1 VDDDRAAPGSR
12 RLETGD
18 VMRAG
23 DVMSVGASTA
33 RIWVG
38 LAVVMTLIVAL
49 LAAPAVAD
57 TPPATGRAPGAPGD
71 PASWTEADKDGFAT
85 AESLASR
92 VWLTLDD
99 GRLTEVYF
107 PDLGTPSVRDL
118 QFIVSDGET
127 FSVLERE
134 GTDHEIEVL
143 DSRSLTYRQT
153 NTDKEGRFRLTK
165 TYVTDPSRDALLVDV
180 MFESR
185 TDDPYQVYVL
195 YDPGLSNNGDDDTGV
210 SQRHALL
217 ASDAQTASAL
227 TAWPRFTR
235 TSSGYLGISDG
246 WTDLQ
251 DARMDWA
258 YTSAPDDGNVVQ
270 TARTALDG
278 VETRRMT
285 LSLGFATG
293 GNEDGALR
301 TALAARDAGG
311 PARGSGFA
319 TARAAYDAGWHDY
332 LDSVPAPPSS
342 VAGHEELYNVSMMVM
357 AAAEDKTYRGA
368 GIASPSMP
376 WVWGQGVDGGPGIT
390 VPSSAY
396 HLVWSR
402 DLYQA
407 ATTLL
412 AAGDREGAE
421 RAVRFLFERQQL
433 PDGSFP
439 QNSQVDGTQE
449 WTNTQM
455 DEVSFPLILA
465 WQLGMDDVDMWTGHV
480 KPAADY
486 VVDNGPW
493 TPQERWENQ
502 SGYSPGTMA
511 AEIAG
516 LICAAEIARTNGDRN
531 AARVYERTADR
542 WQADVEDLTVT
553 TNGPYSPRPY
563 YLRLTKD
570 GDPDSATTYSIGDG
584 GPSVIDQRA
593 VVDTT
598 FLELVRLGV
607 KPADDPI
614 IRNSVAVVDDQLA
627 VDTPNGTFW
636 HRFNEDGYGETLDGG
651 PWRLLEPDTAPEH
664 RTYGRIWPIFAGERG
679 EYELLAG
686 DRASA
691 RRRLADIAA
700 TANDGL
706 MLPEQVWDDRAPS
719 GEPGFPPGEGTFSAT
734 PLTWT
739 HAQFIRL
746 AWSIEAGTPV
756 ERPSIVACRYTGEL
770 CE

>member
-1 VDDDRAAPGSR
+1 
-12 RLETGD
+12 
-18 VMRAG
+18 
-23 DVMSVGASTA
+23 MSVGTSTA

-180 MFESR
+180 RFESR

-301 TALAARDAGG
+301 TSLAARDAGG

-319 TARAAYDAGWHDY
+319 TAHAAYDAGWHDY
-332 LDSVPAPPSS
+332 LDSVPVPPGS

-465 WQLGMDDVDMWTGHV
+465 WQLGMDDVDVWTGHV

-531 AARVYERTADR
+531 AARLYERTADR

-570 GDPDSATTYSIGDG
+570 GDPDSGTTYSIGDG

-651 PWRLLEPDTAPEH
+651 PWRLLEPDTAPKH

-700 TANDGL
+700 TANEGL

>member
-1 VDDDRAAPGSR
+1 MNMWAASAWSR
-12 RLETGD
+12 
-18 VMRAG
+18 
-23 DVMSVGASTA
+23 
-33 RIWVG
+33 VG
-38 LAVVMTLIVAL
+38 LVVVATLVAATI
-49 LAAPAVAD
+49 AAPAGAQRPV
-57 TPPATGRAPGAPGD
+57 TGEAPGAPGD
-71 PASWTEADKDGFAT
+71 PATWTEADKDGFAT
-85 AESLASR
+85 ADSLDSR
-92 VWLTLDD
+92 VWHTLDD

-134 GTDHEIEVL
+134 ATTHEIELL
-143 DSRSLTYRQT
+143 DPRSLTYRQT
-153 NTDKEGRFRLTK
+153 NTDHEGRFRLTK
-165 TYVTDPSRDALLVDV
+165 TYVTDPGRDALVVDV
-180 MFESR
+180 RFASLTGE
-185 TDDPYQVYVL
+185 PYQVYVL
-195 YDPGLSNNGDDDTGV
+195 YDPGLTNDGMDDTGT
-210 SQRHALL
+210 SQRYALL
-217 ASDAQTASAL
+217 ASDGETASAL

-235 TSSGYLGISDG
+235 TSSGYLGTSDG

-258 YTSAPDDGNVVQ
+258 YTSAPDSNVVQ

-278 VETRRMT
+278 TDTRRMT

-293 GNEDGALR
+293 GDEEAALR
-301 TALAARDAGG
+301 TALAARDAGSAAPG
-311 PARGSGFA
+311 AGFA
-319 TARAAYDAGWHDY
+319 AARTAFDAGWHAF
-332 LDSVPAPPSS
+332 LDRMPVPDS
-342 VAGHEELYNVSMMVM
+342 VAGHETLYNVSLMVL

-376 WVWGQGVDGGPGIT
+376 WVWGEEVDGGPGIT
-390 VPSSAY
+390 VPSGAY

-465 WQLGMDDVDMWTGHV
+465 WQLGMDDGRTWSDHV

-486 VVDNGPW
+486 VVEHGPF

-516 LICAAEIARTNGDRN
+516 LICAADIARRNGDEQTAQR
-531 AARVYERTADR
+531 YEATADR

-553 TNGPYSPRPY
+553 TNGPYSPKPY

-570 GDPDSATTYSIGDG
+570 GEPDRGTTYPIGDG
-584 GPSVIDQRA
+584 GPSAIDQRA

-607 KPADDPI
+607 KPADDPV

-651 PWRLLEPDTAPEH
+651 PWRVLPPDTPPED

-686 DRASA
+686 DPASA
-691 RRRLADIAA
+691 RQRLADIAA
-700 TANDGL
+700 TANEGL
-706 MLPEQVWDDRAPS
+706 MLPEQVWDDRDPA
-719 GEPGFPPGEGTFSAT
+719 GQPGFAPGEGTFAAT

-746 AWSIEAGTPV
+746 AWSIDHGAPV
-756 ERPSIVACRYTGEL
+756 ERPAIVACRYTGQM
-770 CE
+770 CD

>member
-1 VDDDRAAPGSR
+1 MGDRRSIVA
-12 RLETGD
+12 
-18 VMRAG
+18 
-23 DVMSVGASTA
+23 TA
-33 RIWVG
+33 LV
-38 LAVVMTLIVAL
+38 VAL
-49 LAAPAVAD
+49 LAALLAGPAAAA
-57 TPPATGRAPGAPGD
+57 PPATGPAPGAPGD
-71 PASWTEADKDGFAT
+71 PASWTQADKDGFAT
-85 AESLASR
+85 AESVDSR

-134 GTDHEIEVL
+134 GTEHEIDLV
-143 DSRSLTYRQT
+143 DHRSLTYRQT
-153 NTDKEGRFRLTK
+153 NTDPDGRFRLTK

-180 MFESR
+180 TFESS
-185 TDDPYQVYVL
+185 TDEPYQVYVL
-195 YDPGLSNNGDDDTGV
+195 HDPGLSNNGDDDSAT
-210 SQRHALL
+210 SRRYALL
-217 ASDAQTASAL
+217 ASDGTTASAL

-235 TSSGYLGISDG
+235 TSSGYLGTSDG
-246 WTDLQ
+246 WADLR
-251 DARMDWA
+251 DDHRMDWA
-258 YTSAPDDGNVVQ
+258 YDRAPDGNVVQ

-278 VETRRMT
+278 TETTRMT
-285 LSLGFATG
+285 LALGFAD
-293 GNEDGALR
+293 DGDQRAALD
-301 TALAARDAGG
+301 TALAARDADGER
-311 PARGSGFA
+311 RGAGFA
-319 TARAAYDAGWHDY
+319 TARAAFVEGWRHWLEGLPGAPASAAAHEDLYD
-332 LDSVPAPPSS
+332 
-342 VAGHEELYNVSMMVM
+342 VSLMVM

-390 VPSSAY
+390 QPSGAY
-396 HLVWSR
+396 HLVWPR

-421 RAVRFLFERQQL
+421 RAVEFLFDRQQL

-439 QNSQVDGTQE
+439 QNSRVDGTQA

-455 DEVSFPLILA
+455 DEVSFPLVLA
-465 WQLGMDDVDMWTGHV
+465 WQLGMDGGDTWTDHV
-480 KPAADY
+480 RPAAEY
-486 VVDNGPW
+486 VVANGPA

-502 SGYSPGTMA
+502 SGYSPATLA

-516 LICAAEIARTNGDRN
+516 LICAADIARANGADAD
-531 AARVYERTADR
+531 AARYEETADA
-542 WQADVEDLTVT
+542 WQRQVEAWTVT
-553 TNGPYSPRPY
+553 TTGPFADDPY

-570 GDPDSATTYSIGDG
+570 GDPDRGTTYAIGDG
-584 GPSVIDQRA
+584 GPSDVDQRA
-593 VVDTT
+593 VVDPS

-614 IRNSVAVVDDQLA
+614 VGTSVAVIDEQLA

-636 HRFNEDGYGETLDGG
+636 HRYNEDGYGETLEGG
-651 PWRLLEPDTAPEH
+651 PWRLLDDDTPAQD
-664 RTYGRIWPIFAGERG
+664 RTYGRAWPLFAGERG

-686 DRASA
+686 DADAA
-691 RRRLADIAA
+691 RGRLDAIAA

-706 MLPEQVWDDRAPS
+706 MLPEQVWDERPPS
-719 GEPGFPPGEGTFSAT
+719 GEPGYPPGEGTFSAT

-746 AWSIEAGTPV
+746 AWSIEAGEPV
-756 ERPSIVACRYTGEL
+756 EQPDIVACRYTGRS
-770 CE
+770 CD

>member
-1 VDDDRAAPGSR
+1 MDDDRAAPGSR

-180 MFESR
+180 RFESR

-195 YDPGLSNNGDDDTGV
+195 YDPELSNNGDDDTGV